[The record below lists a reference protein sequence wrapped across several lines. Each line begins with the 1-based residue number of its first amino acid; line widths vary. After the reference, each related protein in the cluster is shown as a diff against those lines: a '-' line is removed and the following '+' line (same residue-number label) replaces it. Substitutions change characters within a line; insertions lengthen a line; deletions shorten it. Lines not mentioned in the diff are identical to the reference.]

1 MSNRLIVA
9 DTRKCIGCMSCE
21 LACAAAYAKISF
33 EEAYTTK
40 LSLVSR
46 NRVVKFENKTAPL
59 QCMHCEDAPCAH
71 LCPVGALRFDQDTIQ
86 LDDKLC
92 IGCKMCMMV
101 CPYGAIK
108 LVEHEGRTFALK
120 CNLCMDHPEGPSC
133 VRVCTTDAICV
144 MDKESFLRQKNA

>member
-1 MSNRLIVA
+1 M
-9 DTRKCIGCMSCE
+9 
-21 LACAAAYAKISF
+21 CASVPRRGFAF
-33 EEAYTTK
+33 R
-40 LSLVSR
+40 SR
-46 NRVVKFENKTAPL
+46 HDPT
-59 QCMHCEDAPCAH
+59 
-71 LCPVGALRFDQDTIQ
+71 
-86 LDDKLC
+86 DDKLC